1 MIYINHF
8 LDTNVII
15 GFIYTFNSLYEY
27 SKEIFSKNDEYYYSK
42 NVEIEVEEV
51 FDRKNEEFKI
61 FFRKILNSL
70 KKFKN
75 DLFISNSQIHII
87 INRFNKIGKL
97 NLENMHN
104 TFERLW
110 KHFDFGENQEIDIII
125 NNLEII
131 LDEFFTKHSK
141 TKKYIFNIM
150 KEIPTHKTKDEEI
163 LQMIKEKQLR
173 KLIHDEDE
181 DILFDLNEYAKHHP
195 ELDLCFV
202 S

>member
-75 DLFISNSQIHII
+75 DQFISNSQIHII

-104 TFERLW
+104 TFERL
-110 KHFDFGENQEIDIII
+110 
-125 NNLEII
+125 
-131 LDEFFTKHSK
+131 
-141 TKKYIFNIM
+141 
-150 KEIPTHKTKDEEI
+150 
-163 LQMIKEKQLR
+163 
-173 KLIHDEDE
+173 
-181 DILFDLNEYAKHHP
+181 
-195 ELDLCFV
+195 
-202 S
+202 